1 MSGFRLRRFALV
13 AAAAIAAGAAA
24 ALAGCGEGGTTAP
37 AAPGGPAA
45 PTPPPVAAVVTF
57 GDASAEVYEG
67 DTASLPI
74 RYEARSLAAPWRLRV
89 SPLPGTAQAA
99 DFSLPNPVVEIP
111 AGTGTT
117 GTVTLDLAA
126 LADDEFEEGTETLS
140 LRLVPDA
147 TVNAQLGG
155 DLPVSIREG
164 GVLVSFAA
172 GVAEA
177 APLEVPEGGGADLP
191 IRYEV
196 RNLAAPLE
204 VSLSTLE
211 ETAGPKEFRLERN
224 AVSLP
229 AGRGL
234 SGTTSVRL
242 TAEKDALFAEED
254 ETGLVRF
261 VPPPAGTVGVRLG
274 ADAGFV
280 IREGGASPCPGIS
293 IRARPPTTLAPGDGT
308 FDEGL
313 LSTTLTVTQSASAA
327 DTTLFQRSPY
337 LLTPGMAERNWP
349 PVSVLNF
356 AGWRVEP
363 EGGATRHSV
372 DLRWPGEQSLVEP
385 ALEFGFVGGGCSGAE
400 IATCSAAGCEL
411 ASGGS
416 TPPPPQTT
424 LGVPRGL
431 TVTATGT
438 DFIEFGWQ
446 AVSGATEYD
455 IQLSFVPG
463 DFSSV
468 TAATVTGTRHRFSIE
483 PGTTAYARVRAAAQ
497 NRVSDWSG
505 VVAGTSRTT
514 QPTSLGTPQPRISS
528 TGPTHIEWSWGAI
541 ENAQGYQVQVADSV
555 AGLEA
560 ADLETITATKHRISV
575 SRGTTWYFRCRAGVI
590 LPVPLA
596 GEWSAPVAGTAQ

>member
-1 MSGFRLRRFALV
+1 MNGLRRRWFALP
-13 AAAAIAAGAAA
+13 AAAGAAAA

-37 AAPGGPAA
+37 GTPGGPVA
-45 PTPPPVAAVVTF
+45 PTPPPIAAVVTF

-140 LRLVPDA
+140 LRLVPEA

-172 GVAEA
+172 GVSDA

-242 TAEKDALFAEED
+242 TAEKDALFAEDD

-541 ENAQGYQVQVADSV
+541 ENAQGCQVQVADSV

-560 ADLETITATKHRISV
+560 ADLETITATRHRISV

>member
-1 MSGFRLRRFALV
+1 MSGLRWRRFALP
-13 AAAAIAAGAAA
+13 AAAGAAAA

-37 AAPGGPAA
+37 GTPGGPAA
-45 PTPPPVAAVVTF
+45 PTPPPIAAVVAF

-74 RYEARSLAAPWRLRV
+74 RYEARRLAAPWRLRV
-89 SPLPGTAQAA
+89 SPLPGTAASA

-111 AGTGTT
+111 AGQGTT

-140 LRLVPDA
+140 LRLVPDP

-172 GVAEA
+172 GVPEA

-196 RNLAAPLE
+196 RNLAAPVE
-204 VSLSTLE
+204 VSLSTLA
-211 ETAGPKEFRLERN
+211 ETAGPEEFRLERN

-242 TAEKDALFAEED
+242 TAEDDARFAEDD

-313 LSTTLTVTQSASAA
+313 LSTTLTLTQSASAA
-327 DTTLFQRSPY
+327 EATLFQRSPY

-363 EGGATRHSV
+363 QGGATRHSV

-424 LGVPRGL
+424 LGVPGGL
-431 TVTATGT
+431 RVTAAGT
-438 DFIEFGWQ
+438 DFIEFAWD

-463 DFSSV
+463 DFSS
-468 TAATVTGTRHRFSIE
+468 TLMASVTGTQLRFFVA
-483 PGTTAYARVRAAAQ
+483 PATTGYARVRATAPNRKGAWSAA
-497 NRVSDWSG
+497 VSG
-505 VVAGTSRTT
+505 VSLPEPNR
-514 QPTSLGTPQPRISS
+514 LGTPRPRLAN
-528 TGPTHIEWSWGAI
+528 TGPNSLEWVWNRVPGA
-541 ENAQGYQVQVADSV
+541 NNYQYRVSPSI
-555 AGLEA
+555 AGLA
-560 ADLETITATKHRISV
+560 SATLHFTSATVAYVRAES
-575 SRGTTWYFRCRAGVI
+575 GQTLYFQVRAGALAATGPI
-590 LPVPLA
+590 A

>member
-1 MSGFRLRRFALV
+1 MSGLRLRRFTLP
-13 AAAAIAAGAAA
+13 AAAGAAAA

-37 AAPGGPAA
+37 GTPGGPAA
-45 PTPPPVAAVVTF
+45 PTPPPVAAVVAF
-57 GDASAEVYEG
+57 GAASAEVYEG

-89 SPLPGTAQAA
+89 SPLPGTAQSA

-111 AGTGTT
+111 AGQGTT

-140 LRLVPDA
+140 LRLVPDP

-172 GVAEA
+172 GVSDA

-204 VSLSTLE
+204 VSLSTLA
-211 ETAGPKEFRLERN
+211 ETAGPEEFRLGRS

-242 TAEKDALFAEED
+242 TAEEDARFAEDD

-313 LSTTLTVTQSASAA
+313 LSTTLTLTQSASAA
-327 DTTLFQRSPY
+327 EATLFQRSPY

-363 EGGATRHSV
+363 QGGATRHSV

-416 TPPPPQTT
+416 TPPPPPTA

-438 DFIEFGWQ
+438 DFIEFGWE

-455 IQLSFVPG
+455 IQLSFEPG
-463 DFSSV
+463 NFFNTLMASV
-468 TAATVTGTRHRFSIE
+468 TETRYRFTVRSATTG
-483 PGTTAYARVRAAAQ
+483 YARVRARSQ
-497 NRVSDWSG
+497 DRQSDWSG
-505 VVAGTSRTT
+505 TVSGTSR
-514 QPTSLGTPQPRISS
+514 PEPNRLAAPRPRLASA
-528 TGPTHIEWSWGAI
+528 GPNYIEWAWDSVPGALTY
-541 ENAQGYQVQVADSV
+541 QYQVSATRT
-555 AGLEA
+555 
-560 ADLETITATKHRISV
+560 DLLTAPLSITTATLVRAQAIPGQTLYFRTRAAAGEPTNPIVGPWSGVV
-575 SRGTTWYFRCRAGVI
+575 SGTTR
-590 LPVPLA
+590 
-596 GEWSAPVAGTAQ
+596 